1 MQELSIKNI
10 SIGVDIEDVTRFKYK
25 TLENDKHFLESIFTK
40 NELEYCFSRGKTAQH
55 LCGKFCAKE
64 AVIKALSDYKNIE
77 LQYKDIEILNN
88 TDGVPYI
95 NIEKFND
102 LNFKISLSHTSEY
115 AVAFVIRIN

>member
-1 MQELSIKNI
+1 MQEVSIKNI
-10 SIGVDIEDVTRFKYK
+10 SIGVDIEEIPRFKNK
-25 TLENDKHFLESIFTK
+25 TLENDRHFLESIFTK
-40 NELEYCFSRGKTAQH
+40 KELEYCFSQGKTAQH

-64 AVIKALSDYKNIE
+64 AVIKALSDCKNIE

-88 TDGVPYI
+88 INGSPYI
-95 NIEKFND
+95 NIEQYND